1 MTYLLDMYLSSEVSI
16 DVGINQ
22 QMKHMEN
29 VLNLSFFF
37 SRAMI
42 PSKSFVYTRVL
53 ERSEGVLSVIHKKKL
68 SVILFSSY
76 KPILTSFRRDNRHAC
91 YALLV

>member
-1 MTYLLDMYLSSEVSI
+1 MTDWFLAQLSLGSRKGPVTYLLDMYLSSEVSI

-37 SRAMI
+37 R
-42 PSKSFVYTRVL
+42 
-53 ERSEGVLSVIHKKKL
+53 EQ
-68 SVILFSSY
+68 
-76 KPILTSFRRDNRHAC
+76 
-91 YALLV
+91 